1 MQINVIPRWLMLT
14 LVMSSGVIPAFAV
27 AEGSLGFSEFFLAT
41 IKQRYGGDAEQRVRH
56 WEQLVD
62 TLKGRPAEQQ
72 LDQVNRFF
80 NKVRILDDQL
90 HWRRGDYWATP
101 IELLATNGG
110 DCEDFAI
117 AKYFTLKKLGFP
129 AGKMRLTYVKAL
141 ELNQAHMVLTYY
153 EEQGEPPLVLDNLMN
168 KIVPASQRD
177 DLVPVY
183 SFNGDGLWKAKQ
195 QGDTRLGS
203 ADDIVMWRE
212 LRDRMALHMEP

>member
-1 MQINVIPRWLMLT
+1 MLNKST
-14 LVMSSGVIPAFAV
+14 VRCLVLVFGLCAFLPVFAIAESG
-27 AEGSLGFSEFFLAT
+27 LGFSDFFLGS
-41 IKQRYGGDAEQRVRH
+41 IKSRYGADAERRVRD
-56 WEQLVD
+56 WDALVGKLKNRSED
-62 TLKGRPAEQQ
+62 TQ
-72 LDQVNRFF
+72 LDSVNRFF
-80 NKVRILDDQL
+80 NQVRFLDDQA
-90 HWRRGDYWATP
+90 HWQRGDYWATP

-117 AKYFTLKKLGFP
+117 AKYFTLKELGLP
-129 AGKMRLTYVKAL
+129 TQKMRLTYVKAL

-153 EEQGEPPLVLDNLMN
+153 REQGRPPLVLDNLTN
-168 KIVPASQRD
+168 RILPANERK

-212 LRDRMALHMEP
+212 LRDRMAMHLQP

>member
-1 MQINVIPRWLMLT
+1 MPKVSSFYWTVLVIAMCALMP
-14 LVMSSGVIPAFAV
+14 VFAV
-27 AEGSLGFSEFFLAT
+27 AGPGLGFSEFFLGSIRT
-41 IKQRYGGDAEQRVRH
+41 QYGADAEQRVRR
-56 WEQLVD
+56 WDQLVSE
-62 TLKGRPAEQQ
+62 LKGLDEATQ
-72 LDQVNRFF
+72 LDAVNRFF
-80 NKVRILDDQL
+80 NRVRFLDDQT

-117 AKYFTLKKLGFP
+117 AKYFTLKELGLP
-129 AGKMRLTYVKAL
+129 VDSMRLTYVKAL

-153 EEQGEPPLVLDNLMN
+153 KQRGEPPLVLDNLTDR
-168 KIVPASQRD
+168 ILPATERN

-195 QGDTRLGS
+195 QGDTRLGN

-212 LRDRMALHMEP
+212 LRDRMTMHLQP